1 MNITSNLHVTIV
13 HLNELSGWS
22 DEELQSFLSSWQYK
36 STKVKLTSYGLY
48 KARDKDYFAGFNCFV
63 AHKSTQENI
72 RKGVLQDQDRGG
84 RGEGAPRREYKCK
97 ICEKKHPRYGYS

>member
-36 STKVKLTSYGLY
+36 STKVKLTSFRLY
-48 KARDKDYFAGFNCFV
+48 KAREKDYCAGFNCFV
-63 AHKSTQENI
+63 KQGNKLRNVLNLQTQESQHMTGYT
-72 RKGVLQDQDRGG
+72 KGMVYFY
-84 RGEGAPRREYKCK
+84 AKMTNNHY
-97 ICEKKHPRYGYS
+97 